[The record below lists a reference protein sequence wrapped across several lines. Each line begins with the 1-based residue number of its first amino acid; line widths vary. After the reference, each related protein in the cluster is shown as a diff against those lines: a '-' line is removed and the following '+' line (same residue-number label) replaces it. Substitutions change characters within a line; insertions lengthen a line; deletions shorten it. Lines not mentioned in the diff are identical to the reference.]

1 MFYIIFDLVDGDP
14 GKTFIGTLNQCVPY
28 IEYTYGGFGYESD
41 YAIFNITV
49 DYRYCIEKLSYEIF
63 EHHPR
68 VNIYEEVSHLW
79 KICELCKMTNKIGDN
94 RYCIRCLENYN
105 NRFCSGCRVCITT
118 DIENSM
124 WYSEHDEE
132 IYCIDCQ
139 TKQ

>member
-1 MFYIIFDLVDGDP
+1 MYYIIFDLIDGDP
-14 GKTFIGTLNQCVPY
+14 SKTFVGTLRNCVSY

-41 YAIFNITV
+41 YAAFHISA
-49 DYRYCIEKLSYEIF
+49 DYGFSDNYIYYEMF
-63 EHHPR
+63 ENQPR
-68 VNIYEEVSHLW
+68 VNIYEEVSRFW
-79 KICELCKMTNKIGDN
+79 KICELCKMTNNIGND
-94 RYCIRCLENYN
+94 RYCSRCLENYK
-105 NRFCSGCRVCITT
+105 NRFCSRCKVCVTT